1 MRDGAAEDEAARL
14 DTRDLVDLQP
24 GIGMHQ
30 LVDRPPAEV
39 RPLTSAALA
48 DQRVS
53 ADGQDGLAAFLVK
66 RPARWVIEP

>member
-1 MRDGAAEDEAARL
+1 
-14 DTRDLVDLQP
+14 
-24 GIGMHQ
+24 
-30 LVDRPPAEV
+30 V

-53 ADGQDGLAAFLVK
+53 ADGQDGLTAFLLK